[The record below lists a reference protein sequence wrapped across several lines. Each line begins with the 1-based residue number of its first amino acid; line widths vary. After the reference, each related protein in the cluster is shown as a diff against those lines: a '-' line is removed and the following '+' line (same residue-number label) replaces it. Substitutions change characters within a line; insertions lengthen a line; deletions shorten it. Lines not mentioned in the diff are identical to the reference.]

1 MFEVLCLFPL
11 GVLERSRKEWLYL
24 WMIASSLSY
33 TGRATNLQFPKQPP
47 STDLFAMESLGTFC
61 SVKKI
66 LRNVSTILICKHGI
80 PFLLSVHSIFALLS
94 VVLLDNLAINRY
106 NFLNREKRGGSVVT
120 VALDELRECIIPGNN
135 VEAYVENTLL
145 GESIGAFLSNVTQL
159 ERIVFVRRYWFL
171 DSIHEISTQCNLTE
185 TNVSTILHRLRK
197 KLKSHLR
204 KTGFMP

>member
-1 MFEVLCLFPL
+1 MS
-11 GVLERSRKEWLYL
+11 RSL
-24 WMIASSLSY
+24 W
-33 TGRATNLQFPKQPP
+33 R
-47 STDLFAMESLGTFC
+47 LGTQQKGLVIFMDDSFIIELYWSRNESAISETAAKYGPFC
-61 SVKKI
+61 YGIAWNI
-66 LRNVSTILICKHGI
+66 LSCKED
-80 PFLLSVHSIFALLS
+80 SEECVN
-94 VVLLDNLAINRY
+94 DTYAINRY

-120 VALDELRECIIPGNN
+120 VALDELRECIIPGSN

>member
-1 MFEVLCLFPL
+1 V
-11 GVLERSRKEWLYL
+11 
-24 WMIASSLSY
+24 SLSPWCLGAQQKGMVIFMDDSFIIELY
-33 TGRATNLQFPKQPP
+33 WSRNESAISETAAKYGPFCYGIAWNILFCKEDSEECVNDTYMQTWNSIPPQRPQYFRAFVGRIT
-47 STDLFAMESLGTFC
+47 
-61 SVKKI
+61 
-66 LRNVSTILICKHGI
+66 R
-80 PFLLSVHSIFALLS
+80 
-94 VVLLDNLAINRY
+94 NLAINRY